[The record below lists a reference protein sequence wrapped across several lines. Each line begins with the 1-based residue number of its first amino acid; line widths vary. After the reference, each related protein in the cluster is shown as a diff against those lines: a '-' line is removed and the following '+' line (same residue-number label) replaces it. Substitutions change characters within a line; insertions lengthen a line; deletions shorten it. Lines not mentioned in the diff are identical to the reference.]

1 MSGPEI
7 ILETPVYNVNL
18 TLLLAVI
25 TVSLAAMGTLIKVF
39 AKKTKK
45 EDSPGGSP
53 HCLQQK
59 ENLDRIEE
67 TTKENI
73 NRYESLRKIVNEL
86 EKEVGILKN
95 QSDNIVKNMDEVKQT
110 NKEIASRLDELLKQ
124 LLDWMTE

>member
-1 MSGPEI
+1 MTSPEI
-7 ILETPVYNVNL
+7 LLETPLYRVNI

-25 TVSLAAMGTLIKVF
+25 TVSLAGMGTLIKIF

-45 EDSPGGSP
+45 EDIPGSST

-59 ENLDRIEE
+59 ENLNRIEE

-86 EKEVGILKN
+86 EKEIGILKN
-95 QSDNIVKNMDEVKQT
+95 QSDNIVKNMDEVKQS
-110 NKEIASRLDELLKQ
+110 NKEIASRLDELLRQ
-124 LLDWMTE
+124 LLDWISD